1 MTRLCL
7 HDDHPMKDRSGQ
19 SRTCRPEQK
28 LAAGHASGDAL
39 AGGFGVIDTYVRL
52 CVSYVQYVEA
62 L

>member
-1 MTRLCL
+1 
-7 HDDHPMKDRSGQ
+7 MKERSGQ
-19 SRTCRPEQK
+19 SRTCRPERK

-39 AGGFGVIDTYVRL
+39 TGDFGMIDTYVRL

>member
-1 MTRLCL
+1 MTRLCPR
-7 HDDHPMKDRSGQ
+7 DDHPMKERSGQ
-19 SRTCRPEQK
+19 SRTCRPERK

-39 AGGFGVIDTYVRL
+39 TGDFGMIDTYVRL